1 MNGLTVIRAFHQISR
16 FEQGV
21 QAAIDNQNV
30 LRLAKEIMCHR
41 TAAKPKHK
49 LTLAEVDH
57 PARESI
63 KDLVLLRM

>member
-1 MNGLTVIRAFHQISR
+1 M
-16 FEQGV
+16 